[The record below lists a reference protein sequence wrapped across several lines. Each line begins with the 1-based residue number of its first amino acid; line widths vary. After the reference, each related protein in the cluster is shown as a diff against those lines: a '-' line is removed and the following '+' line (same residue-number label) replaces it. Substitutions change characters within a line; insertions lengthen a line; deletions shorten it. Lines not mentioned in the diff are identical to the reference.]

1 MHTANPSSIAL
12 HIGNQL
18 LVAKQARRVA
28 CSGDYSS
35 RIANGQH
42 WSSCVLSITPALAPI
57 PTLHLL
63 LHCPTKKST
72 IELALLWLLRVDRNE
87 NKQIFFLP
95 SLALRL
101 ERLEGAGN

>member
-1 MHTANPSSIAL
+1 M
-12 HIGNQL
+12 
-18 LVAKQARRVA
+18 V
-28 CSGDYSS
+28 
-35 RIANGQH
+35 NGQH

-72 IELALLWLLRVDRNE
+72 TELALLWLLRVDRNE
-87 NKQIFFLP
+87 NKQKKILP